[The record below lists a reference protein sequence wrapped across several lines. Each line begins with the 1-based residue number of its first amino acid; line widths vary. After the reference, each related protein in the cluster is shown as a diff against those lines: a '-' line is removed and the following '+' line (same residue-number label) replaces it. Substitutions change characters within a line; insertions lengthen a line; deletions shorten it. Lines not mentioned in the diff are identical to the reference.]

1 MGVNLLQ
8 NEKNVINLLPDG
20 EVELRFYKPVKL
32 DLGALFLFGNINGV
46 LLIVDGRNRIQ
57 GLKFRDKRVL
67 KLFFEMNAPEK
78 LREIMRIVE
87 EMEKEK

>member
-1 MGVNLLQ
+1 VGVNLLQ

>member
-1 MGVNLLQ
+1 LQ